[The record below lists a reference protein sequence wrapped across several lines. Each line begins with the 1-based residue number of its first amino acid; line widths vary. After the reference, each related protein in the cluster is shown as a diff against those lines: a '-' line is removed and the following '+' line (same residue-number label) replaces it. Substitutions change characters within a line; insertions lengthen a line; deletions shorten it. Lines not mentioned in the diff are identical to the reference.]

1 MLRKDDK
8 QKKENLE
15 AAESYEVW
23 GETLPWTG
31 SGPPALAQA
40 QLVLLVLVVLVA
52 LYTEGHQH
60 RYPAKV
66 GGAGCHHHRQTS
78 VNFFITFSGS

>member
-1 MLRKDDK
+1 M
-8 QKKENLE
+8 E

-40 QLVLLVLVVLVA
+40 LLEVVVVEVVLEVLA

-66 GGAGCHHHRQTS
+66 GGAGCHHHHRQTS
-78 VNFFITFSGS
+78 VNFCITFSGS

>member
-1 MLRKDDK
+1 M
-8 QKKENLE
+8 E

-40 QLVLLVLVVLVA
+40 LLEVVVVEVVVVLA

-60 RYPAKV
+60 
-66 GGAGCHHHRQTS
+66 
-78 VNFFITFSGS
+78 

>member
-1 MLRKDDK
+1 M
-8 QKKENLE
+8 E

-40 QLVLLVLVVLVA
+40 LLEVVVVEVVLEVLV

-60 RYPAKV
+60 
-66 GGAGCHHHRQTS
+66 
-78 VNFFITFSGS
+78 

>member
-1 MLRKDDK
+1 M
-8 QKKENLE
+8 E

-40 QLVLLVLVVLVA
+40 LLVLVVVVLAVLA

-60 RYPAKV
+60 
-66 GGAGCHHHRQTS
+66 
-78 VNFFITFSGS
+78 

>member
-1 MLRKDDK
+1 MTN
-8 QKKENLE
+8 KKENLE

-40 QLVLLVLVVLVA
+40 LLEVPHV
-52 LYTEGHQH
+52 
-60 RYPAKV
+60 RPA
-66 GGAGCHHHRQTS
+66 
-78 VNFFITFSGS
+78 FFNKIGFFMG

>member
-1 MLRKDDK
+1 M
-8 QKKENLE
+8 E

-40 QLVLLVLVVLVA
+40 LLVVVVVVVQEVLA

-66 GGAGCHHHRQTS
+66 EGAGCHHRRQTS

>member
-1 MLRKDDK
+1 M
-8 QKKENLE
+8 E

-40 QLVLLVLVVLVA
+40 LLVLVVVVVVVLVVVLVVLA
-52 LYTEGHQH
+52 LCTEGHQ
-60 RYPAKV
+60 
-66 GGAGCHHHRQTS
+66 Q
-78 VNFFITFSGS
+78 